1 LSITNEVNDFRVN
14 ACVFSR
20 LNREDTVSETS
31 ILQTSLTNMN
41 GYVNINKNDVY
52 NGCVNNNKNDVN
64 NDYLNIKNDVN
75 NGYVNNDEK
84 MNQLLQ
90 SYFF

>member
-1 LSITNEVNDFRVN
+1 MSITNEVNDFRVN

-41 GYVNINKNDVY
+41 GYVNINKNDV
-52 NGCVNNNKNDVN
+52 
-64 NDYLNIKNDVN
+64 N

-90 SYFF
+90 SYFFRTKMPIIELKITN

>member
-41 GYVNINKNDVY
+41 GYVNINKNDV
-52 NGCVNNNKNDVN
+52 
-64 NDYLNIKNDVN
+64 N

-90 SYFF
+90 SYFFRTKMPIIELKITN

>member
-1 LSITNEVNDFRVN
+1 MSITNEVHDAQVN
-14 ACVFSR
+14 AHVFSR

-41 GYVNINKNDVY
+41 GYVNINKNDV
-52 NGCVNNNKNDVN
+52 
-64 NDYLNIKNDVN
+64 N

-90 SYFF
+90 SYFFRTKMPIIELKITN